1 MVTITFGNFPV
12 NMNAPDLGSSL
23 LAATAFDTS
32 SRVGSISNTFV
43 QYRLLPSRVD
53 LTMTGSIIFTF
64 SFETGEGI
72 VVSPLSTVTGIEF
85 RSDGDF
91 GLVSQRIVSVTGLPP
106 MQLGQLGDLN
116 GDMRFWDNLPLTILG
131 GTAGDVLV
139 GDVLSDSISGASGD
153 DLLDGG
159 AGDDTLSGG
168 SGNDTFVGGQG
179 IDTAS
184 YANAASGVTVNL
196 AGAFSSGGDGNDTLI
211 GIEKVVGS
219 FFNDTLT
226 GDANDN
232 VLFGGLR
239 DDTVDGG
246 LGNDTLDGG
255 GESPGGFPL
264 PEINTISYATA
275 SSGVV
280 VNLTTGVA
288 SGGGGNDLFTRFQNV
303 IGSSFDDLLIGDS
316 VVSLSSFNG
325 NELNGGAGNDT
336 LIGGIRLDVLN
347 GAAGVDTVSYASAD
361 SAVTIDLLSGRAFP
375 TGNDTFGSSSS
386 DILVDIENI
395 IGSTLGDILLGDGT
409 HNAIDGGA
417 GNDTLEGGLGNDIL
431 IGGKGTDRVTYAN
444 AATGVTVNL
453 LAGAAIGGAGD
464 DALAGIENII
474 GSSFDD

>member
-72 VVSPLSTVTGIEF
+72 VVSPLSAVTGIKF

-232 VLFGGLR
+232 VLFGGFR
-239 DDTVDGG
+239 GDTVDGG

-264 PEINTISYATA
+264 PEINTLSYATA

-336 LIGGIRLDVLN
+336 LIGGIRLDVLT

-361 SAVTIDLLSGRAFP
+361 SAVTIDLLSGRTFP
-375 TGNDTFGSSSS
+375 TGNNTFGSSSS
-386 DILVDIENI
+386 DILVEIENI

-417 GNDTLEGGLGNDIL
+417 GNDTL
-431 IGGKGTDRVTYAN
+431 
-444 AATGVTVNL
+444 AACRT
-453 LAGAAIGGAGD
+453 
-464 DALAGIENII
+464 
-474 GSSFDD
+474 